1 MAEVL
6 DLLGDNIM
14 DDINHKNDDGDE
26 EFWVAFNILEIL

>member
-14 DDINHKNDDGDE
+14 DDLNPKHDDGDE
-26 EFWVAFNILEIL
+26 EF